1 MNTAEKLME
10 QNRVE
15 VEINGLPFVLR
26 RVNANVLLA
35 ALGSRAFNLIE
46 TIQSQAAGD
55 ADAGEQLEVI
65 KQVLQIAMV
74 APRLGPEAEPSAD
87 VVTWLDVGDYATALF
102 TAAMQEKEQEEAAN
116 FPESSEGLTD

>member
-15 VEINGLPFVLR
+15 VEINGLAFVLR

-46 TIQSQAAGD
+46 TIQSQANDG
-55 ADAGEQLEVI
+55 ADAGDQLEVI

-74 APRLGPEAEPSAD
+74 SPRLGPEAQPSAD

-102 TAAMQEKEQEEAAN
+102 TAAMQEKESEEAAN
-116 FPESSEGLTD
+116 FPESSGVATD